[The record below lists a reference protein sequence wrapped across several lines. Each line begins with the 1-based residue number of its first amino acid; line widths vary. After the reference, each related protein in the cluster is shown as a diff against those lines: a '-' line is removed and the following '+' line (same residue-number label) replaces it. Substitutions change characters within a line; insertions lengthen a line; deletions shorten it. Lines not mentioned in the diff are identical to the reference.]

1 MLYSLNG
8 NYPQPL
14 PFRIRLPD
22 GSTRTEPS
30 TFTEEDLNTLGYVQ
44 VEDEPIPTDT
54 QVVSWSSSTVSWI
67 VRNKT
72 PEELANELVVAKNER
87 LSYITQSRDKDFNS
101 LVTSW
106 NNDTWDARETD
117 STRVANVLTMIEQ
130 ANQQGIPTPSTVD
143 WRTYDDQSRT
153 LTIAELT
160 QLGASMFQA
169 QQVIWYKQAVLK
181 DQVLAASTIAEVNS
195 IIW

>member
-14 PFRIRLPD
+14 PFRIRLSD

-30 TFTEEDLNTLGYVQ
+30 TFTTEDILSAGYIQ
-44 VEDEPIPTDT
+44 VEDEPIPTEN
-54 QVVSWSSSTVSWI
+54 QIVSWSPLTLSWI
-67 VRNKT
+67 VRDKT
-72 PEELANELVVAKNER
+72 PEELQAELTSAKNER
-87 LSYITQSRDKDFNS
+87 LSYITQCRDNDFN
-101 LVTSW
+101 LLTTIW
-106 NNDTWDARETD
+106 NNDTWDAREKD
-117 STRVANVLTMIEQ
+117 STRIANVLTMIQQ
-130 ANQQGIPTPSTVD
+130 ASQQGIPTPSTID

-169 QQVIWYKQAVLK
+169 QQIVWYKQAALK
-181 DQVLAASTIAEVNS
+181 DQILAATTVAEVNAVV
-195 IIW
+195 W